1 MEKGIEAELKTE
13 NLWDRRPEFIAL
25 NPAGDVPVLVEENG
39 QAICDSAAIC
49 EYLEEVAPKTCLL
62 PGTAEER
69 AEIRRLV
76 AWIDSKFNIE
86 VSTNLVGE
94 KILKRF

>member
-13 NLWDRRPEFIAL
+13 NLWDRRPEVIAL

-62 PGTAEER
+62 PVTAEER

-76 AWIDSKFNIE
+76 SWLILNLILRLATILSAKKF
-86 VSTNLVGE
+86 
-94 KILKRF
+94 